1 MGRRARYSAKV
12 MGLVIVG
19 VAVACYIGWH
29 FSQARGAHRG
39 IPVRKGQLK
48 TFRRDRTRHLVWILG
63 IGAVI
68 VLILILA
75 AHP

>member
-1 MGRRARYSAKV
+1 

-19 VAVACYIGWH
+19 LAVAIFVGWH
-29 FSQARGAHRG
+29 FSQARGAHQG

-48 TFRRDRTRHLVWILG
+48 NYRRDRTRHGIWIVG
-63 IGAVI
+63 IVAVI
-68 VLILILA
+68 VVILVIA

>member
-1 MGRRARYSAKV
+1 

-19 VAVACYIGWH
+19 LAVACYIGWH
-29 FSQARGAHRG
+29 ISQARGAHQG
-39 IPVRKGQLK
+39 IPVRKRQLK
-48 TFRRDRTRHLVWILG
+48 SFRRDRIRHGIWIVG

-68 VLILILA
+68 VVILVIA

>member
-1 MGRRARYSAKV
+1 

-19 VAVACYIGWH
+19 LAVACYVGWH
-29 FSQARGAHRG
+29 ISQARGAHRG

-48 TFRRDRTRHLVWILG
+48 SYRHDRTRHGIWIVG
-63 IGAVI
+63 IGVVI
-68 VLILILA
+68 VLVLIIA

>member
-1 MGRRARYSAKV
+1 
-12 MGLVIVG
+12 MGLVILG

-29 FSQARGAHRG
+29 ISQARGAHRG

-48 TFRRDRTRHLVWILG
+48 SYRRDRTHHLIWIVG
-63 IGAVI
+63 IGVVI
-68 VLILILA
+68 VLILIIA

>member
-1 MGRRARYSAKV
+1 

-19 VAVACYIGWH
+19 LAVACYIGWH
-29 FSQARGAHRG
+29 ISQARGAHRG

-48 TFRRDRTRHLVWILG
+48 AYRRDRTRHGIWIAGLG
-63 IGAVI
+63 ILV
-68 VLILILA
+68 VLILVIA

>member
-1 MGRRARYSAKV
+1 
-12 MGLVIVG
+12 MGLVLVG
-19 VAVACYIGWH
+19 LAVACYLGWH
-29 FSQARGAHRG
+29 ISQARGAHRG

-48 TFRRDRTRHLVWILG
+48 NYRRDRIRHGIWIVG

-68 VLILILA
+68 VLILIIA

>member
-1 MGRRARYSAKV
+1 

-19 VAVACYIGWH
+19 LAVACYVGWH
-29 FSQARGAHRG
+29 ISQARGAHRG

-48 TFRRDRTRHLVWILG
+48 SYRRDRTRHGIWIIG

-68 VLILILA
+68 VVILVIA

>member
-1 MGRRARYSAKV
+1 

-19 VAVACYIGWH
+19 LAVACYLGWH
-29 FSQARGAHRG
+29 ISQARGAHQG
-39 IPVRKGQLK
+39 IPTRKRQLK
-48 TFRRDRTRHLVWILG
+48 SYRRDRIRHGIWIVG

-68 VLILILA
+68 VVILVIA